1 MFGCGLMLVQRI
13 ECRPS
18 PVPDEATMTYARFED
33 LPVWKDAIR
42 SIERRGAF
50 ADLRSQIS
58 NLKSSAVNCSRQF
71 RAWADHL
78 IEYGHQ
84 RTARIRMC
92 DLIRHNGVIGKTQKN
107 KC

>member
-1 MFGCGLMLVQRI
+1 
-13 ECRPS
+13 
-18 PVPDEATMTYARFED
+18 MTYARFED

-78 IEYGHQ
+78 
-84 RTARIRMC
+84 
-92 DLIRHNGVIGKTQKN
+92 
-107 KC
+107 